1 MGAPDVEGGNEI
13 DKIGKNLEYAG
24 RDIGTG
30 ITQIA
35 RGDVS
40 KGAKNLAAGYSTA
53 LTYGIDT
60 PLTIR
65 GQARTEAAASA
76 AAKDRALT
84 AEAADMAKE
93 TDRRGRIAT
102 RLKEEIR
109 LRQKQPGREQ
119 TLLTSTL
126 TPNSQFTGTLLTGA
140 SKR

>member
-24 RDIGTG
+24 RDAGKGLEQIGQG
-30 ITQIA
+30 N
-35 RGDVS
+35 VS
-40 KGAKNLAAGYSTA
+40 AGVRNLASAYTTA
-53 LTYGIDT
+53 SNFGVDT
-60 PLTIR
+60 PLTLR

-76 AAKDRALT
+76 AAKDKALT